1 MIKSLYTK
9 YTQKSRMFLYPFLGI
24 RRGVSITP
32 IESYVSWTGIS
43 ELQDKNLICVYEL
56 TDEDNF
62 KLFEKTKLLSN
73 PKFVNFYEL
82 PDNKGA
88 YLFNFSNEEKLW
100 NCFVKGK
107 YANMPDENKKTIL
120 KFFEGNI
127 SNHNLITSYLYPEKY
142 YETYAHHLAVP
153 VEVLKEVGQLCS
165 PPDFSKENLS
175 SDVKQIQFLDYI

>member
-43 ELQDKNLICVYEL
+43 ELQDKKLICVYEL
-56 TDEDNF
+56 SENDDF
-62 KLFEKTKLLSN
+62 KLFEKTKLLGN
-73 PKFVNFYEL
+73 PKFSSFYEL

-88 YLFNFSNEEKLW
+88 YMFDYTNEGEVW
-100 NCFVKGK
+100 NMFVKGK
-107 YANMPDENKKTIL
+107 YTKFPDDKKKIIL

-142 YETYAHHLAVP
+142 YETYANHLAVP

-165 PPDFSKENLS
+165 PPDFTKENLS
-175 SDVKQIQFLDYI
+175 SEVKQIQFLDYI

>member
-43 ELQDKNLICVYEL
+43 EVQDKKLICVYEL
-56 TDEDNF
+56 SEEDDF
-62 KLFEKTKLLSN
+62 KLFERTKLLGN
-73 PKFVNFYEL
+73 PKFSNFYEL

-88 YLFNFSNEEKLW
+88 YLFDYTNEGVVW
-100 NCFVKGK
+100 DFFVKGK
-107 YANMPDENKKTIL
+107 YANFPDDKKKTIL

-142 YETYAHHLAVP
+142 YETYASHLAVP

-165 PPDFSKENLS
+165 PPDFNKENLLS
-175 SDVKQIQFLDYI
+175 EVKQIQFLDYI